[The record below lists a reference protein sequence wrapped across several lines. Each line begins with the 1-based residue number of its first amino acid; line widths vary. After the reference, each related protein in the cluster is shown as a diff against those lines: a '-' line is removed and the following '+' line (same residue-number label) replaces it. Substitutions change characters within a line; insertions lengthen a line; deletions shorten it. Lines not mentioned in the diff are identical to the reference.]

1 MSSPNLSN
9 GINLALDPNLLSLH
23 KNPPQS
29 TSPTSFTGSPITN
42 ESTSGTTVE
51 QPNVGSLVNNPYE
64 QYGNM
69 PLPQLVPLILQQK
82 QMTFAQLLESQIE
95 EEITD
100 IPSPDVEPIDVR
112 DGIPNNTDQHEVNED
127 EEVEQSSSSLIPS
140 TEPTT
145 NKITT
150 TSTVEPTDSTTL
162 ESIRSTMVEQ
172 INTAM
177 NESSLALE
185 TVSLLLSAV
194 RENNAKSSLSPYLK
208 RTIPMGS
215 LNGDRVNNP
224 PDIETQLQTIQF
236 GVGWKLKSLDE
247 SRTILRDTAESL
259 WSILAKEH
267 SYWKMISEVVT
278 NSDVVFKVRERGSAQ
293 RVLGIK
299 YGYEDSGST
308 YRLDRGVALLRNNE
322 ELNKLELVPF
332 SGDSSRQSNSSSL
345 HNKSK
350 SGNTATSG
358 SIKNM
363 IGGIN
368 ATPAVTV
375 PMINHVENGI
385 NDGSHQSMKYFLRV
399 RIFTKIEY
407 EDDYI
412 LSGESNVD
420 PKFFTMGT
428 IRSQIHK
435 FKDIIFEKELMYQL
449 KKECSSLISYGVR
462 IENENKITIELPQEK
477 FEIELVSVAEDE
489 CEGGSLSNGGTAT
502 RINDKRANLILIT
515 LRILLVVVFKK
526 NLKRRLLPGH
536 LKSVSSHISTN
547 NSSKSTDGLLLIR
560 PILGTLRHQNYKTLL
575 LRIIR
580 ENVLDIIKDSSIT
593 VTKKRDTSSNQAN
606 EVRAQDEHIEQ
617 LDQDIQSFNQ
627 LLKMPITQLTIV
639 LPKEQI
645 LRVTLRTTNYCN
657 AVIHVIYE
665 EQKDNVL
672 FDTTFT
678 EFKEIEEF
686 LHFLINEYVIPT
698 TL

>member
-1 MSSPNLSN
+1 MSSPNVST
-9 GINLALDPNLLSLH
+9 GINLALDPNLLSLQ
-23 KNPPQS
+23 KDPPQS
-29 TSPTSFTGSPITN
+29 TSPTSFTGSPTTN
-42 ESTSGTTVE
+42 ESTTTNTVE
-51 QPNVGSLVNNPYE
+51 TTEQNKIGSLVNNPYE

-69 PLPQLVPLILQQK
+69 PLSQVVPLILQQK

-95 EEITD
+95 EEITVVQSSEVD
-100 IPSPDVEPIDVR
+100 PIETDDGILKDEEKEQDEQDQPMIAPTEPIA
-112 DGIPNNTDQHEVNED
+112 
-127 EEVEQSSSSLIPS
+127 
-140 TEPTT
+140 
-145 NKITT
+145 NKIITT
-150 TSTVEPTDSTTL
+150 TQEPTDSTTL

-215 LNGDRVNNP
+215 LNSDRVNNP
-224 PDIETQLQTIQF
+224 PDIDNQLRTVQF
-236 GVGWKLKSLDE
+236 GVGWKLKSLDD
-247 SRTILRDTAESL
+247 SRTVLRDTADSL

-267 SYWKMISEVVT
+267 SYWKMISEVIT

-322 ELNKLELVPF
+322 ELDKLELVPF
-332 SGDSSRQSNSSSL
+332 NGETSRVNGSSTIHS
-345 HNKSK
+345 KSK
-350 SGNTATSG
+350 NSNNTNTG
-358 SIKNM
+358 GIKNM
-363 IGGIN
+363 ISGMNG
-368 ATPAVTV
+368 TPAVTV
-375 PMINHVENGI
+375 PTINPIDNI
-385 NDGSHQSMKYFLRV
+385 SNDGGSSHQLMKYFLRV
-399 RIFTKIEY
+399 RIFTKLEY

-412 LSGESNVD
+412 LSGESHVD
-420 PKFFTMGT
+420 PKFFSIGT

-435 FKDIIFEKELMYQL
+435 FKDIIFEKELMYRL

-462 IENENKITIELPQEK
+462 IENENKIAIELPQEK

-489 CEGGSLSNGGTAT
+489 CEGGSLPDGGNAT

-515 LRILLVVVFKK
+515 LRVLLVVMFKK
-526 NLKRRLLPGH
+526 NLKRQLLSGH
-536 LKSVSSHISTN
+536 VKKL
-547 NSSKSTDGLLLIR
+547 NSINGIDGILLIR
-560 PILGTLRHQNYKTLL
+560 PILGTLRHKNYKTLL

-580 ENVLDIIKDSSIT
+580 ENVLDVIKDSSIT
-593 VTKKRDTSSNQAN
+593 VTKRRDTTTTKSDKSVQ
-606 EVRAQDEHIEQ
+606 QDEHIER
-617 LDQDIQSFNQ
+617 LDEDIKVFNQ
-627 LLKMPITQLTIV
+627 ILKMPVTQLDIT
-639 LPKEQI
+639 LPKEQS

-657 AVIHVIYE
+657 AVIHVVYTE
-665 EQKDNVL
+665 KGDEVL

-686 LHFLINEYVIPT
+686 LHFLISEYVISNEEST
-698 TL
+698 